1 MCITPRLPSF
11 SGKVPLSFLAEIF
24 GNFRRN
30 SVFASFRD
38 FRRLPV
44 KFRQGYLRQAIAAIF
59 IIFTFFSLFFML
71 IFYLRLI
78 FPVFCTTSIVLHLLP
93 HLTVHP
99 EALLLTPPV
108 TSSGCSLYLL
118 LYFTFDVVFYSRGCH
133 FSFMFIYLF
142 DRLCDRTVV
151 L

>member
-59 IIFTFFSLFFML
+59 IIFTF
-71 IFYLRLI
+71 YK
-78 FPVFCTTSIVLHLLP
+78 PVFHAHLLP
-93 HLTVHP
+93 SAVFSVFLRHFHCFTFVAIPYRLSGSTV
-99 EALLLTPPV
+99 AYSDCYLIRLFTLLT
-108 TSSGCSLYLL
+108 
-118 LYFTFDVVFYSRGCH
+118 FVFYFRCGFLFPGMAFFYYEY
-133 FSFMFIYLF
+133 FS
-142 DRLCDRTVV
+142 V
-151 L
+151 

>member
-59 IIFTFFSLFFML
+59 IIFTF
-71 IFYLRLI
+71 YK
-78 FPVFCTTSIVLHLLP
+78 PVFHAHLLP
-93 HLTVHP
+93 SVDFSGFLHHFHCFAFVATPYCSSGSTSAYSDCYLIRLFT
-99 EALLLTPPV
+99 LLT
-108 TSSGCSLYLL
+108 
-118 LYFTFDVVFYSRGCH
+118 FVFYFRYCFL
-133 FSFMFIYLF
+133 FSGMAFFFYVYLS
-142 DRLCDRTVV
+142 V
-151 L
+151 